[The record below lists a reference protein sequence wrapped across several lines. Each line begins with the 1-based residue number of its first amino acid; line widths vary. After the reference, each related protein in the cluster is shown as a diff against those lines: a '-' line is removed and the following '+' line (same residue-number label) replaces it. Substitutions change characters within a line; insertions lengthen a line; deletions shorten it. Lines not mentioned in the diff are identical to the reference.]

1 MEKQIL
7 HIDCN
12 KFYASVECLL
22 HPELKGKPVAV
33 GGNEESRHG
42 IILTKNEIASKY
54 GLVVGEPLWKA
65 KQKCRNLI
73 IVPPN
78 FPVYIEFSKKVRKI
92 LEDYTDLIE
101 PFGLDESWID
111 VTGDWFKNGREIGFE
126 IKERIRKEIGITV
139 SVGVS
144 YNKVFAKLG
153 SDYKKPNAMTVI
165 TKKNYQKIVWPL
177 KCSDMIMV
185 GLATTKKLNNYGI
198 YTIGDIAKSDDK
210 FIKSILGKNGILL
223 RQYARGEDK
232 TPVRHKD
239 IERDIKSIG
248 NATTT
253 PRDLVN
259 NNDVKIIFTVLA
271 ESVSRRMRNLGLKG
285 TTLSIYVR
293 DKKLGSFVRQCKLES
308 ATNVSGE
315 IIKSAMALFV
325 INYDWKMPI
334 RSLGLSVTDFDF
346 DYCSQFDF
354 SKTVE
359 KREKLEKIA
368 SDVER
373 YYLIQSFRISAHM
386 TTTTFTL
393 YRRFNGKTCF
403 GIIYDF
409 CLQFS
414 FLFDIITSHIRC

>member
-1 MEKQIL
+1 MIMERQIL

-12 KFYASVECLL
+12 KFYASVECFL
-22 HPELKGKPVAV
+22 HPQLKNKPVAV
-33 GGNEESRHG
+33 GGSEESRHG

-65 KQKCRNLI
+65 RQKCPNLI

-78 FPVYIEFSKKVRKI
+78 FPIYIEFSKKVRRI

-126 IKERIRKEIGITV
+126 IKERVRKEIGITV

-185 GLATTKKLNNYGI
+185 GPATTKKLNNYGI
-198 YTIGDIAKSDDK
+198 YTIGDIAKSDEK

-293 DKKLGSFVRQCKLES
+293 DKELGSFVRQCKLES

-359 KREKLEKIA
+359 KREKLEKIDTA
-368 SDVER
+368 VDALKDR
-373 YYLIQSFRISAHM
+373 YGNYCIGRA
-386 TTTTFTL
+386 TV
-393 YRRFNGKTCF
+393 
-403 GIIYDF
+403 
-409 CLQFS
+409 
-414 FLFDIITSHIRC
+414 LFDTKLSHFSPYDDHNIHPVSPL

>member
-54 GLVVGEPLWKA
+54 GIVVGEPLWKA

-78 FPVYIEFSKKVRKI
+78 FTVYIEFSKKVRKI

-198 YTIGDIAKSDDK
+198 YTIGDIAKSDEK

-259 NNDVKIIFTVLA
+259 NK
-271 ESVSRRMRNLGLKG
+271 E
-285 TTLSIYVR
+285 
-293 DKKLGSFVRQCKLES
+293 LGSFVRQCKLES

-359 KREKLEKIA
+359 KREKLEKIDTA
-368 SDVER
+368 VDALKDR
-373 YYLIQSFRISAHM
+373 YGNYCIGRG
-386 TTTTFTL
+386 TV
-393 YRRFNGKTCF
+393 
-403 GIIYDF
+403 
-409 CLQFS
+409 
-414 FLFDIITSHIRC
+414 LFDTKLSHFSPYDDHNIHPVSPL

>member
-1 MEKQIL
+1 MERQIL

-12 KFYASVECLL
+12 KFYASVECFL

-65 KQKCRNLI
+65 KQKCRDLI

-126 IKERIRKEIGITV
+126 IKERVRKEIGITV

-153 SDYKKPNAMTVI
+153 SDYRKPNAMTVI

-177 KCSDMIMV
+177 KCSDMLMV
-185 GLATTKKLNNYGI
+185 GPATTRKLGNYGI
-198 YTIGDIAKSDDK
+198 FTIGDLAKSDEK

-223 RQYARGEDK
+223 RRYARGEDK
-232 TPVRHKD
+232 TPVRNKD

-271 ESVSRRMRNLGLKG
+271 ESVTRRMRNLGLKG

-293 DKKLGSFVRQCKLES
+293 DKELGSFVRQCKLES

-315 IIKSAMALFV
+315 LIKSAMALFV

-346 DYCSQFDF
+346 DCCSQFDF

-359 KREKLEKIA
+359 KREKLEKIDTA
-368 SDVER
+368 VDALKDR
-373 YYLIQSFRISAHM
+373 YGNYCIGHG
-386 TTTTFTL
+386 TV
-393 YRRFNGKTCF
+393 
-403 GIIYDF
+403 
-409 CLQFS
+409 
-414 FLFDIITSHIRC
+414 LFDTELSHFNPYDDHNIHPVSPL

>member
-165 TKKNYQKIVWPL
+165 TKKNYKKIVWPL

-185 GLATTKKLNNYGI
+185 GPATTKKLNNYGI

-346 DYCSQFDF
+346 DYCSGCSD
-354 SKTVE
+354 SDCSGYSGCCSDCYS
-359 KREKLEKIA
+359 A
-368 SDVER
+368 S
-373 YYLIQSFRISAHM
+373 SAPTH
-386 TTTTFTL
+386 
-393 YRRFNGKTCF
+393 RPNCNG
-403 GIIYDF
+403 
-409 CLQFS
+409 L
-414 FLFDIITSHIRC
+414 HHH